1 MFFFGVFQ
9 IRKNCLGPKNLL
21 VALGYE
27 ELAYATYVY
36 EYSTGRFDEAKDHA
50 EKSLDIMTK
59 LLPNN
64 HLLLA
69 SSQRVLALILEEI
82 AIDHVSKDES
92 RVLLQRAEEL
102 HLSALSLAVEAF
114 GEMNVQTAK
123 HYGNL
128 GRLYQV
134 KTEWTKQLKNLLR
147 SKFRK
152 NIFVRIAL
160 L

>member
-1 MFFFGVFQ
+1 MNFQ
-9 IRKNCLGPKNLL
+9 IRKNCLGPINLL
-21 VALGYE
+21 VALAYE

-36 EYSTGRFDEAKDHA
+36 EYSTGRFDEAKDFA
-50 EKSLDIMTK
+50 EKSLEIMTE
-59 LLPNN
+59 LLPDN

-82 AIDHVSKDES
+82 AIDNVNKSES
-92 RVLLQRAEEL
+92 RQLLKRAEEL
-102 HLSALSLAVEAF
+102 HLSALSLAVSAF

-134 KTEWTKQLKNLLR
+134 NTRALVHGSQRVGRGT
-147 SKFRK
+147 SV
-152 NIFVRIAL
+152 FV
-160 L
+160 